1 MATKKKTDYQTP
13 VQTETVTENKP
24 AKRTRNCGSVEK
36 SCKADPQ
43 TISEILTDSIHWYG
57 YKIVKTDEE
66 CVERLVEFFDYYAKT
81 GGIPTMEKMF
91 LALGTVKGTVWDW
104 EQGTKGKERAD
115 IIKRAKA
122 MIAAFDA
129 ELAIRGLINPV
140 VYIFR
145 GKNYYGMRDQ
155 QDVSVTHTAR
165 IEDGLTQDEI
175 RRRLLE
181 NTATIP
187 SENEPPTIE
196 VTGEVKE

>member
-1 MATKKKTDYQTP
+1 
-13 VQTETVTENKP
+13 
-24 AKRTRNCGSVEK
+24 
-36 SCKADPQ
+36 
-43 TISEILTDSIHWYG
+43 
-57 YKIVKTDEE
+57 
-66 CVERLVEFFDYYAKT
+66 
-81 GGIPTMEKMF
+81 
-91 LALGTVKGTVWDW
+91 
-104 EQGTKGKERAD
+104 
-115 IIKRAKA
+115 

-129 ELAIRGLINPV
+129 ELAVRGLINPV

-165 IEDGLTQDEI
+165 VEDGLTQEEI

-187 SENEPPTIE
+187 SADEPPTIE